1 MITLANIRRAIY
13 NIQKRLS
20 ILEKGG
26 GGSSTPIDISGKQDV
41 IDSTHKLASD
51 LVDDSNQTNKFVTSQ
66 EKDTWNGKSDFSGDY
81 DDLSNKPT
89 LFSGSYNDLSN
100 KPTLFSGDY
109 DDLSNKPNLFDGS
122 YNSLSNKPTLFSGNY
137 EDLSNK
143 PEIPSIWIG
152 TQIEYDAIVTKDS
165 DTIYIIK

>member
-20 ILEKGG
+20 ILEKDG

-41 IDSTHKLASD
+41 IDSTHKLSSD
-51 LVDDSNQTNKFVTSQ
+51 LVDDSNQSNKFVTSQ

-100 KPTLFSGDY
+100 KPT
-109 DDLSNKPNLFDGS
+109 
-122 YNSLSNKPTLFSGNY
+122 
-137 EDLSNK
+137 
-143 PEIPSIWIG
+143 IPSVPSNENATSGGSTLSLVTTGEKYNWNNKANIWRG
-152 TQIEYDAIVTKDS
+152 TQAEYDLINTPD
-165 DTIYIIK
+165 DNTIYIIIPAPL

>member
-26 GGSSTPIDISGKQDV
+26 GGSSTPVNISGKQDV

-89 LFSGSYNDLSN
+89 LFSGSYNDLSD
-100 KPTLFSGDY
+100 KPT
-109 DDLSNKPNLFDGS
+109 
-122 YNSLSNKPTLFSGNY
+122 
-137 EDLSNK
+137 
-143 PEIPSIWIG
+143 IPSVPSNENATSGGSTLSLVTTGEKYDWNNKANIWRG
-152 TQIEYDAIVTKDS
+152 TQAEYDLINTPD
-165 DTIYIIK
+165 DNTIYIIIPAPL

>member
-26 GGSSTPIDISGKQDV
+26 GGSSTSIDISGKQDI

-51 LVDDSNQTNKFVTSQ
+51 LVDDSNQSNKFVTSQ

-81 DDLSNKPT
+81 
-89 LFSGSYNDLSN
+89 NDLSN
-100 KPTLFSGDY
+100 KPT
-109 DDLSNKPNLFDGS
+109 
-122 YNSLSNKPTLFSGNY
+122 
-137 EDLSNK
+137 
-143 PEIPSIWIG
+143 IPSVPSNEDATSGGSTLSLVTTGEKYNWNNKANIWRG
-152 TQIEYDAIVTKDS
+152 TQAEYDLINTPDNN
-165 DTIYIIK
+165 TIYIIISTS